1 MEQRT
6 VNIKNFLRITDPD
19 IHLRRIAYPS
29 EREVMADYKT
39 DHFRTHLIFSGNEL
53 NSKNK
58 KQKVTRM

>member
-1 MEQRT
+1 M
-6 VNIKNFLRITDPD
+6 
-19 IHLRRIAYPS
+19 IAYPS